1 MANDINKVVI
11 IGRLTRDLGSD
22 PNGRDFQY
30 TQSGMCIAK
39 FSIAVKH
46 STKGQNGQYVEEADF
61 FNVTMFGKYAETL
74 KPFMTKGKQICV
86 VGKLKQERWTDQQGQ
101 NHTSVSIV
109 ADEVQLLG
117 GQNQQGYQ
125 QSQQTA
131 LQQSY
136 QQTQQTQ
143 PTYPQQGG
151 YQQQNYPQQNG
162 YQSQPQSVAQPM
174 IQQPQQPFAGEEFP
188 EDIPF

>member
-1 MANDINKVVI
+1 MANDINKIVI

-22 PNGRDFQY
+22 PNGKDFAY
-30 TQSGMCIAK
+30 TQNGMCIAK
-39 FSIAVKH
+39 FSIAVNH
-46 STKGQNGQYVEEADF
+46 SSKGQNGQYVEEADF

-86 VGKLKQERWTDQQGQ
+86 VGKLKQDRWTDQQGQ

-117 GQNQQGYQ
+117 GQNQQQGGNYQ
-125 QSQQTA
+125 QNQPQRN
-131 LQQSY
+131 Y
-136 QQTQQTQ
+136 Q
-143 PTYPQQGG
+143 QQGG
-151 YQQQNYPQQNG
+151 YQQYPQQSYPQQNG
-162 YQSQPQSVAQPM
+162 YQAQPQSVAQPM
-174 IQQPQQPFAGEEFP
+174 IQQPQQSFADEGFP

>member
-11 IGRLTRDLGSD
+11 IGRLTREVGSE

-39 FSIAVKH
+39 FSIAVNH

-86 VGKLKQERWTDQQGQ
+86 VGKLKQDRWTDQQGQ
-101 NHTSVSIV
+101 NHSAVSIV

-117 GQNQQGYQ
+117 GQNQQQGGNYQ
-125 QSQQTA
+125 QT
-131 LQQSY
+131 QQSY
-136 QQTQQTQ
+136 QQSQ

-151 YQQQNYPQQNG
+151 YQSQQTF
-162 YQSQPQSVAQPM
+162 AQPVQT
-174 IQQPQQPFAGEEFP
+174 QQPQQSFVGEGFP